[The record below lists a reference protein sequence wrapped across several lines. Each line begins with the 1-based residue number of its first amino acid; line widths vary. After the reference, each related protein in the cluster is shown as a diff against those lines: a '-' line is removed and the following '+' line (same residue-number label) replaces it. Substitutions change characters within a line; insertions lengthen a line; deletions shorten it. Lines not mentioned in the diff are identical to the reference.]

1 MTSRAGSAAGGSAG
15 RRSLLPGEGDPLEK
29 PTVLLVDDDDST
41 RGHLSVLLSGLGYGV
56 AVSTAG
62 DEAVSRLAS
71 GHLPALVMLDLV
83 MPGMGGLDVLD
94 HIKST
99 YPQIPV
105 VILSSVGQI
114 KTVVNAMNR
123 GASDYLVKPVQEA
136 ELTITLESALEKQ
149 RLRDEVRVLRR
160 RLDQFDP
167 AEFLSSSPQ
176 MLRLKEIARQVAETD
191 APVLVLG
198 ETGVG
203 KELLVRYIHEQSP
216 RRDKPFVKVNCAA
229 LPHDLLESE
238 LFGYERGAFSGAV
251 RDKPGKFELAHKG
264 SILLDEI
271 AEMSPHVQAKLLH
284 VLQDGEYSRLGA
296 RHSSRV
302 DSRVFA
308 STNIPLE
315 RAVAEGKFRQDLYF
329 RVNVIRMEVPPLRE
343 RPEDIPLLA
352 NAFLR
357 RYLERYSSPTREFP
371 PELAEAFRRHSWP
384 GNVRELD
391 NAVRRFAILPD
402 VNMALAE
409 LSKTRAEAPEAPPRE
424 DVSLKTIASQAAE
437 KAEQEI
443 VRRAL
448 AETRWNRREAAR
460 RLRISYKALLN
471 KIKKWQ
477 LEAEV
482 PLASPPGAAAAKGT
496 RGAE

>member
-1 MTSRAGSAAGGSAG
+1 V
-15 RRSLLPGEGDPLEK
+15 EK
-29 PTVLLVDDDDST
+29 ATVFVVDDDDST
-41 RGHLSVLLSGLGYGV
+41 RDHLSVLLSGLGYGV
-56 AVSTAG
+56 ALATSG
-62 DEAVSRLAS
+62 DEALSRLTS
-71 GHLPALVMLDLV
+71 THIPAVVMLDLV
-83 MPGMGGLDVLD
+83 MPGMSGLDVLD

-105 VILSSVGQI
+105 VILSAVGQI

-123 GASDYLVKPVQEA
+123 GASDYLVKPFQEA
-136 ELTITLESALEKQ
+136 ELTIALESALEKQ

-176 MLRLKEIARQVAETD
+176 MHRLKEIARQVAETD

-296 RHSSRV
+296 RHSSRA
-302 DSRVFA
+302 DARVFA

-315 RAVAEGKFRQDLYF
+315 KAVADGRFRQDLYF

-343 RPEDIPLLA
+343 RPEDIPLLT

-357 RYLERYSSPTREFP
+357 RYLERYSSPVREMP
-371 PELAEAFRRHSWP
+371 PELGQAFRRYDWP
-384 GNVRELD
+384 GNVRELE

-402 VNMALAE
+402 VTMALAE
-409 LSKTRAEAPEAPPRE
+409 LSKTRPEAREAPLTE
-424 DVSLKTIASQAAE
+424 DLSLKTIASQAAE
-437 KAEQEI
+437 RAEQEI

-448 AETRWNRREAAR
+448 AETRWNRREVAR
-460 RLRISYKALLN
+460 RLQISYKALLN

-477 LEAEV
+477 LEDEV
-482 PLASPPGAAAAKGT
+482 PASFGSSH
-496 RGAE
+496 

>member
-1 MTSRAGSAAGGSAG
+1 
-15 RRSLLPGEGDPLEK
+15 
-29 PTVLLVDDDDST
+29 VVDDENST
-41 RGHLSVLLSGLGYGV
+41 RDALSVLLSGLGYEV
-56 AVSTAG
+56 AVATSG
-62 DEAVSRLAS
+62 DEAVSRLTS
-71 GHLPALVMLDLV
+71 GHLPAVVMLDLV
-83 MPGMGGLDVLD
+83 MPGMNGLDVLD

-105 VILSSVGQI
+105 VILSAMGQI
-114 KTVVNAMNR
+114 KTVVDAMNR
-123 GASDYLVKPVQEA
+123 GASDYLVKPFQEA
-136 ELTITLESALEKQ
+136 ELTIALESTLEKQ
-149 RLRDEVRVLRR
+149 RLRDEVQVLRR

-176 MLRLKEIARQVAETD
+176 MLRLKEIARQIAETD

-203 KELLVRYIHEQSP
+203 KELLARYIHEQSP
-216 RRDKPFVKVNCAA
+216 RRDRPFVKVNCAA

-238 LFGYERGAFSGAV
+238 LFGYERGAFSGAE
-251 RDKPGKFELAHKG
+251 RDKPGKFELANKG

-271 AEMSPHVQAKLLH
+271 GEMSPHMQAKLLH

-296 RHSSRV
+296 RHSSRA
-302 DSRVFA
+302 DARVFA

-315 RAVAEGKFRQDLYF
+315 KAVAEGRFRQDLYF
-329 RVNVIRMEVPPLRE
+329 RVNVIRMEVPPLRQ
-343 RPEDIPLLA
+343 RSEDIPLLT

-357 RYLERYSSPTREFP
+357 RYLERYSSPVREIP
-371 PELAEAFRRHSWP
+371 PELREAFRRHDWP
-384 GNVRELD
+384 GNVRELE

-402 VNMALAE
+402 VAMALAE
-409 LSKTRAEAPEAPPRE
+409 LAKTRPEARE
-424 DVSLKTIASQAAE
+424 AASTEDLSLKTISSNAAE
-437 KAEQEI
+437 RAEQEI
-443 VRRAL
+443 VRRTL

-460 RLRISYKALLN
+460 RLRISYRALLN

-482 PLASPPGAAAAKGT
+482 PLASPPDAAAAKGV
-496 RGAE
+496 RGAD